1 MPDPLDASLQ
11 DGNDGIFS
19 NIDENLVNLSGASAP
34 EASVDLDR
42 RVPFEATIVGKFG
55 EKEFCTFRIIKF
67 MATTFGKR
75 IPNKEIKSKC

>member
-34 EASVDLDR
+34 EASADLDR
-42 RVPFEATIVGKFG
+42 PVPFEATIVGKFG
-55 EKEFCTFRIIKF
+55 KKEFCTFRIIKF
-67 MATTFGKR
+67 IVLWQRLLENGFQTK
-75 IPNKEIKSKC
+75 K